1 MSSELVGY
9 ASPATQNP
17 VKRVLLTAGPT
28 YEPIDPV
35 RFIGNHSTG
44 KMGYALAEAFA
55 EAGFQVTL
63 VSGPSALT
71 VTHPAI
77 ELVRVQ
83 TAAEMYAASA
93 AAAPAADVWV
103 FAAAVADY
111 RPRTVAAEKIKKR
124 EDDTDETLAIELV
137 KNVDIAA
144 TLGQTKRAEQFSVGF
159 ALETNEELAHAQGKL
174 RRKNFDLV
182 VLNSLR
188 DAGAGFRHDTNK
200 VTLVEPDRVTPFELK
215 AKADVARDIVSVILT
230 RLHARSAAH
239 A

>member
-1 MSSELVGY
+1 M
-9 ASPATQNP
+9 
-17 VKRVLLTAGPT
+17 RVLLTAGPT

-55 EAGFQVTL
+55 EAGFSVTL

-71 VTHPAI
+71 VAHPSI

-83 TAAEMYAASA
+83 TAEEMFRA
-93 AAAPAADVWV
+93 AAAVAPEAHVWV

-124 EDDTDETLAIELV
+124 DDGEDVLVLELI

-144 TLGQTKRAEQFSVGF
+144 MLGQTKRAEQFSVGF
-159 ALETNEELAHAQGKL
+159 ALETHEELAHAQGKL
-174 RRKNFDLV
+174 RRKNFDMV

-200 VTLVEPDRVTPFELK
+200 ITLVEADRVTPFDLK
-215 AKADVARDIVSVILT
+215 PKADVARDIVSAILA
-230 RLHARSAAH
+230 RLNAH
-239 A
+239 VA

>member
-1 MSSELVGY
+1 MH
-9 ASPATQNP
+9 
-17 VKRVLLTAGPT
+17 VLLTAGPT

-44 KMGYALAEAFA
+44 KMGYALAAEFA
-55 EAGFQVTL
+55 RQGWQVTL
-63 VSGPSALT
+63 VSGPTSQQISHPLVT
-71 VTHPAI
+71 VVP
-77 ELVRVQ
+77 VQ
-83 TAAEMYAASA
+83 TAQQMYEA
-93 AAAPAADVWV
+93 AAAVAPRADVWV

-124 EDDTDETLAIELV
+124 DDGSDETLTIELV

-159 ALETNEELAHAQGKL
+159 ALETQDELRNAQSKL
-174 RRKNFDLV
+174 RRKGFDLV

-200 VTLVEPDRVTPFELK
+200 ITLVEANQVTTFELK
-215 AKADVARDIVSVILT
+215 PKADVARDIVSAILA
-230 RLHARSAAH
+230 RLQPHVA
-239 A
+239 